1 MKKQFLLSKFVI
13 GFFIIVLLS
22 GILSG
27 CQQADKKIIIRIA
40 HVQSASHPDHIALL
54 EFKAYIEEHLGEKY
68 EVQIFPNEIL
78 GTSQKAIELVQT
90 GALDFAVASAANLET
105 FANIYQIFSIPYLF
119 DSEEHFFKTMQ
130 DEELMNG
137 IFESTE
143 QSGFQVVT
151 WFTAGVR
158 NFYSQKEIRTPA
170 DLKGMKIRVQQSPTN
185 VRMMELFGAA
195 ATPMSFGEVYT
206 AIQQGVIDGAE
217 NNEFALTNNKH
228 GEVAKFYTYNM
239 HQMVPDMLIAN
250 VKFLKNLSE
259 EERNIFYEAAR
270 ICTETEVTEWEKQIE
285 ETKETAR
292 NMGVTFLETDISAF
306 REKVLPLH
314 DEILSENPKLKS
326 IYNRIQENRLGTE
339 NRKREEQTFDSQL
352 ETDKGLKGGSYDYSF
367 NKTEG
372 RLS

>member
-1 MKKQFLLSKFVI
+1 MKKNFIVSKFI
-13 GFFIIVLLS
+13 FIFCIMSLLGS
-22 GILSG
+22 ILSG
-27 CQQADKKIIIRIA
+27 CQGNNAEKKTIIRIA
-40 HVQSASHPDHIALL
+40 HVQSSAHPDHIALL
-54 EFKAYIEEHLGEKY
+54 AFKDYIEERLGDKY
-68 EVQIFPNEIL
+68 EIQIFPNEIL

-119 DSEEHFFKTMQ
+119 ESEEHFYRTMQ

-143 QSGFQVVT
+143 QSGFQVIT

-158 NFYSQKEIRTPA
+158 NFYGQKEIRTPD

-250 VKFLKNLSE
+250 VRFLKNLSE

-270 ICTETEVTEWEKQIE
+270 VCTETEIKEWEKQID

-292 NMGVTFLETDISAF
+292 SMGVTFLETDISAF

-326 IYNRIQENRLGTE
+326 IYDRIQE
-339 NRKREEQTFDSQL
+339 KR
-352 ETDKGLKGGSYDYSF
+352 
-367 NKTEG
+367 NK
-372 RLS
+372 

>member
-1 MKKQFLLSKFVI
+1 MKKNLHLIFFLFGSIFLAAA
-13 GFFIIVLLS
+13 
-22 GILSG
+22 LSG
-27 CQQADKKIIIRIA
+27 CQGNAQNKTIIRIA

-54 EFKAYIEEHLGEKY
+54 EFKSYIEERLGDKY

-90 GALDFAVASAANLET
+90 GALDFTVASAANLES
-105 FANIYQIFSIPYLF
+105 FNDIYQIFSIPYLF
-119 DSEEHFFKTMQ
+119 EGEEHFFRAMG

-143 QSGFQVVT
+143 ESGFQVIT

-158 NFYSQKEIRTPA
+158 NFYGRKPINSPE

-217 NNEFALTNNKH
+217 NNELALTNNKH
-228 GEVAKFYTYNM
+228 GEVAKYYTYNM

-250 VKFLKNLSE
+250 VKFLKGLSDS
-259 EERNIFYEAAR
+259 EREIFYEAAR
-270 ICTETEVTEWEKQIE
+270 RCNEVEIAAWEEQIE
-285 ETKETAR
+285 ETKATAR
-292 NMGVTFLETDISAF
+292 AMGVTFLDTDISAF

-314 DEILSENPKLKS
+314 EEILEDNPKLKA
-326 IYNRIQENRLGTE
+326 IYERIEEHKQPADAQANLTLKPCIF
-339 NRKREEQTFDSQL
+339 NVLTDASHRKEAL
-352 ETDKGLKGGSYDYSF
+352 YG
-367 NKTEG
+367 
-372 RLS
+372 

>member
-1 MKKQFLLSKFVI
+1 MKKHRILSVCLTILLTI
-13 GFFIIVLLS
+13 CLCS
-22 GILSG
+22 GTLSG
-27 CQQADKKIIIRIA
+27 CGRKESKTIIRIA
-40 HVQSASHPDHIALL
+40 HVQSQSHPIHIGLVT
-54 EFKAYIEEHLGEKY
+54 FKEYIEENLGDKY

-105 FANIYQIFSIPYLF
+105 FHDIYQIFSIPYLYE
-119 DSEEHFFKTMQ
+119 DEDHFYSCMNDTQ
-130 DEELMNG
+130 LMNG

-143 QSGFQVVT
+143 ESGFQVIT

-158 NFYSQKEIRTPA
+158 NFYSTKKIQTPE
-170 DLKGMKIRVQQSPTN
+170 DLKGQKIRVQQSPTN

-228 GEVAKFYTYNM
+228 GEVAKYYTYNM

-250 VKFLKNLSE
+250 VKFLQDLPE
-259 EERNIFYEAAR
+259 DERKIFYEAAR
-270 ICTETEVTEWEKQIE
+270 LCTETEITEWNNQIE
-285 ETKETAR
+285 ETKKKAE
-292 NMGVTFLETDISAF
+292 NMGVTFLETDVSAF

-314 DEILSENPKLKS
+314 KEILEENPKLKP
-326 IYNRIQENRLGTE
+326 IYEKIESHGKGQEE
-339 NRKREEQTFDSQL
+339 
-352 ETDKGLKGGSYDYSF
+352 
-367 NKTEG
+367 
-372 RLS
+372 

>member
-1 MKKQFLLSKFVI
+1 MKKNFLWSKSIIV
-13 GFFIIVLLS
+13 FFIISLLS
-22 GILSG
+22 GTLSG
-27 CQQADKKIIIRIA
+27 CQKNIEKKTIIRIA

-54 EFKAYIEEHLGEKY
+54 EFKSYIEEHLGDKY

-143 QSGFQVVT
+143 ASGFQVIT

-158 NFYSQKEIRTPA
+158 NFYGQKEIRTPA

-259 EERNIFYEAAR
+259 EERKIFYEAAR

-292 NMGVTFLETDISAF
+292 NMGVTFLETDIAAF

-326 IYNRIQENRLGTE
+326 IYDRIQENR
-339 NRKREEQTFDSQL
+339 
-352 ETDKGLKGGSYDYSF
+352 
-367 NKTEG
+367 NK
-372 RLS
+372 

>member
-1 MKKQFLLSKFVI
+1 MKKRCTICAYLS
-13 GFFIIVLLS
+13 IILTLS
-22 GILSG
+22 LCSGALSG
-27 CQQADKKIIIRIA
+27 CGKKESKTIIRIA
-40 HVQSASHPDHIALL
+40 HVQSQSHPIHIGLVA
-54 EFKAYIEEHLGEKY
+54 FKDYIEERLGDKY

-105 FANIYQIFSIPYLF
+105 FDDIYQIFSIPYLYE
-119 DSEEHFFKTMQ
+119 DEAHFYASMN
-130 DEELMNG
+130 DEALMNG

-143 QSGFQVVT
+143 ESGFQVIT

-158 NFYSQKEIRTPA
+158 NFYSTKKIQTPE
-170 DLKGMKIRVQQSPTN
+170 DLKGQKIRVQQSPTN

-228 GEVAKFYTYNM
+228 GEVAKYYTYNM

-250 VKFLKNLSE
+250 VKFLQELPE
-259 EERNIFYEAAR
+259 EEREIFYEAAR
-270 ICTETEVTEWEKQIE
+270 LCTETEITEWNNQIE
-285 ETKETAR
+285 ETKQTAQ
-292 NMGVTFLETDISAF
+292 NMGVTFLETDVSAF

-314 DEILSENPKLKS
+314 KEILEENPKLKP
-326 IYNRIQENRLGTE
+326 IYEKIESHGNGQEA
-339 NRKREEQTFDSQL
+339 
-352 ETDKGLKGGSYDYSF
+352 
-367 NKTEG
+367 
-372 RLS
+372 